1 MNVKDQ
7 ALQLPTKEKLK
18 LLQALWED
26 LSRTEAEFELPVWH
40 GKILAE
46 REKSIDE
53 GTASF
58 LTVKEARAELKKRRE
73 G

>member
-1 MNVKDQ
+1 MSVKDQ
-7 ALQLPTKEKLK
+7 ALQLPNKEKLK
-18 LLQALWED
+18 LLDALWED
-26 LSRTEAEFELPVWH
+26 LTRTETKFESPAWH
-40 GKILAE
+40 GDALAQ

-58 LTVKEARAELKKRRE
+58 LTVEEARAELKRKRE